1 VSNLFG
7 MVTCEQASAGLSAIG
22 CPTHHSN
29 AVPVENLDG
38 ERVATLCPD
47 CDRQLPADWKT
58 AEERAEAVAKEVE
71 EIERDHRDTHHGHPE
86 VFKLACRL
94 CGEECNPQW
103 RKA

>member
-1 VSNLFG
+1 MSNLFG

-58 AEERAEAVAKEVE
+58 AEERIEAL
-71 EIERDHRDTHHGHPE
+71 EREHQETHHRGTGRH
-86 VFKLACRL
+86 VLLDCRL
-94 CGEECNPQW
+94 CRQELGG
-103 RKA
+103 RA